1 MWSETTVWHKPQLVA
16 FPVGEDWVVVDGSR
30 PQWGALNSRGLWCL
44 EQVDGEKSFG
54 QILAAYAVT
63 FGLSWGQASVHL
75 ADLFGHLERAGI
87 LKPEPV
93 KPDPYPGRHVFGPPS
108 HPMEMWLHANNS
120 CNLSC
125 AHCLVSSG
133 PRGERGL
140 SAGVLQKAMEEAL
153 ALGVERFYITG
164 GEPFLR
170 PDLPELV
177 GKMLTNPVAEVI
189 ILTNATLFAGPRRGM
204 LAGLPRDR
212 VRFQVSLDGARPE
225 TNDPIRGK
233 GSFEAALQGLRVLVG
248 EGFQVSLTTVVT
260 ETNLEELPAIA
271 ALAREAG
278 AFSYHLMWPHR
289 RGRALASG
297 NGFFPDVQSLVSA
310 VLETA
315 EACRT
320 LGIPLDNL
328 EAFRRRVDGPS
339 GIKYDLGNAGW
350 ESFCLGPDGGV
361 YPSAAL
367 WGEPLL
373 AAGRFPEASLAEIWR
388 QSPVF
393 KAFRQVSVTTLPHAQ
408 QDPLRFYT
416 GGGDLEHAFAFG
428 LAQNGGRR
436 PLLELLSG
444 PDPYDAVY
452 RALIGKVWE
461 ESIACAK
468 TRLVHG
474 PKDVPR
480 VWCFGGERSV
490 TCGSVDAHLAARPF
504 LTTHSNCVLSF
515 DVDKPR
521 SLVRAFYSRAAETPQ
536 PELCCPTTFDPKD
549 LAHIPQEV
557 VERFYGCGSP
567 VEVADLKPGEVF
579 VDLGSGAGID
589 VFIAAKK
596 VGPEGRAIGV
606 DMTEAMLE
614 VARRAQGEVA
624 QRLGYDAV
632 RFEHGFLE
640 AVPLPD
646 GVADVVTSNCVVNLS
661 PDKPQVFR
669 EVYRILKEGGRF
681 VLADIVSDR
690 EIPPGLKT
698 NAELWG
704 ECTVGALSEQALL
717 AELER
722 AGFFGLQIL
731 RKRYWKSVEGYPFF
745 SLTVRAWKRSKSTSC
760 CYLGHRAVYLG
771 PMKLAVDEEG
781 HVFPRGVPVE
791 VCADTASRLQLP
803 PFFDA
808 FAVLPP
814 DADGTDFE
822 ARCCGG
828 NCC

>member
-297 NGFFPDVQSLVSA
+297 NGFFPDVQSLVAA

-315 EACRT
+315 EAC
-320 LGIPLDNL
+320 
-328 EAFRRRVDGPS
+328 
-339 GIKYDLGNAGW
+339 
-350 ESFCLGPDGGV
+350 
-361 YPSAAL
+361 
-367 WGEPLL
+367 
-373 AAGRFPEASLAEIWR
+373 
-388 QSPVF
+388 
-393 KAFRQVSVTTLPHAQ
+393 
-408 QDPLRFYT
+408 
-416 GGGDLEHAFAFG
+416 
-428 LAQNGGRR
+428 
-436 PLLELLSG
+436 
-444 PDPYDAVY
+444 
-452 RALIGKVWE
+452 
-461 ESIACAK
+461 
-468 TRLVHG
+468 
-474 PKDVPR
+474 
-480 VWCFGGERSV
+480 
-490 TCGSVDAHLAARPF
+490 
-504 LTTHSNCVLSF
+504 
-515 DVDKPR
+515 
-521 SLVRAFYSRAAETPQ
+521 
-536 PELCCPTTFDPKD
+536 
-549 LAHIPQEV
+549 
-557 VERFYGCGSP
+557 
-567 VEVADLKPGEVF
+567 
-579 VDLGSGAGID
+579 
-589 VFIAAKK
+589 
-596 VGPEGRAIGV
+596 
-606 DMTEAMLE
+606 
-614 VARRAQGEVA
+614 
-624 QRLGYDAV
+624 
-632 RFEHGFLE
+632 
-640 AVPLPD
+640 
-646 GVADVVTSNCVVNLS
+646 
-661 PDKPQVFR
+661 
-669 EVYRILKEGGRF
+669 
-681 VLADIVSDR
+681 
-690 EIPPGLKT
+690 
-698 NAELWG
+698 
-704 ECTVGALSEQALL
+704 
-717 AELER
+717 
-722 AGFFGLQIL
+722 
-731 RKRYWKSVEGYPFF
+731 
-745 SLTVRAWKRSKSTSC
+745 
-760 CYLGHRAVYLG
+760 
-771 PMKLAVDEEG
+771 
-781 HVFPRGVPVE
+781 
-791 VCADTASRLQLP
+791 
-803 PFFDA
+803 
-808 FAVLPP
+808 
-814 DADGTDFE
+814 
-822 ARCCGG
+822 
-828 NCC
+828 